1 MSASVKTRVVES
13 LVDLAVDI
21 CIRELGTV
29 TVMDVFVLICLF
41 LNLALATNSNTEASS
56 CLRVRLSLMLGA
68 PGLLRHCRR
77 LATPASRSP
86 FYFLGYQRTMAVN
99 SLDFY
104 AGPLVWIDCEMTGLN
119 PRKDKILEI
128 AVRVFLS

>member
-29 TVMDVFVLICLF
+29 MDVFVLICLF
-41 LNLALATNSNTEASS
+41 LNLALATNTEASS